1 MNQPKVKRTFPLL
14 LAGLLGLALV
24 VGCRRATTVPPPVP
38 PPAPAPPSG
47 GPTVGTASATGPFAA
62 ARQTFDAKCAKCHAI
77 GNSAGSVAAGP
88 GPGGGGGPGPGGPGG
103 GRKKG
108 PDLAKVGADPKH
120 TRQWFIDYIRDP
132 KTQNSDTRM
141 PPFGNQLND
150 NELGAL
156 ADYLSSLKGT

>member
-1 MNQPKVKRTFPLL
+1 MTQPKAKPKFPLL

-24 VGCRRATTVPPPVP
+24 VGCRKAVPVAAPLPAPPPV
-38 PPAPAPPSG
+38 APSG
-47 GPTVGTASATGPFAA
+47 GPAAGTTIATGPFAA
-62 ARQTFDAKCAKCHAI
+62 ARQTFDARCARCHAI
-77 GNSAGSVAAGP
+77 GDSGGQVAAGP
-88 GPGGGGGPGPGGPGG
+88 GPGGG
-103 GRKKG
+103 RKRG

-132 KTQNSDTRM
+132 KTQKADSRM
-141 PPFGNQLND
+141 PSFGNQLND